1 MTRTQAHIETR
12 NRSVCPGMERDTAAE
27 AYRRIRHDSELLCE
41 PLQAEDYLL
50 QSMPQTSPPKWH
62 LAHVSWFFETFL
74 LQVYVPDYRPFQ
86 PQFRVLFNSYYEQVG
101 PFHPRPQRGMLSRP
115 TLEEIYR
122 YRAWVDEQ
130 MAALI
135 QTVAEEYWPEV
146 ALRIAIGLNHEQQ
159 HQELLLTDIKHNFW
173 VNPLFPAYRSDLPP
187 STEVSAPLQWH
198 AFEGG
203 LGCIGQRG
211 EAFAYDNEWP
221 RHTVYV
227 QPYQLA
233 SRLVNNGEFA
243 AFIAEGGYKRPE
255 LWLSDGWA
263 TVQQQ
268 QWQAPL
274 YWLKQDND
282 WWHFTLAG
290 LQRFNE
296 HEPVAHISYYEADA
310 YARWAGHRLPTEQ
323 EWELAAAGV
332 EVSGNLRDSGR
343 LHPAPAGGE
352 GLQQLFGDLW
362 EWTASPY
369 TPYPGYRAP
378 AGALGEYN
386 GKFMCNQMV
395 LRGGSC
401 ATPAE
406 HIRASY
412 RNFFY
417 PNERWQFKGFRL
429 AEDV

>member
-1 MTRTQAHIETR
+1 
-12 NRSVCPGMERDTAAE
+12 MERDTAAE

-187 STEVSAPLQWH
+187 S
-198 AFEGG
+198 
-203 LGCIGQRG
+203 
-211 EAFAYDNEWP
+211 
-221 RHTVYV
+221 
-227 QPYQLA
+227 
-233 SRLVNNGEFA
+233 
-243 AFIAEGGYKRPE
+243 
-255 LWLSDGWA
+255 
-263 TVQQQ
+263 
-268 QWQAPL
+268 
-274 YWLKQDND
+274 
-282 WWHFTLAG
+282 
-290 LQRFNE
+290 
-296 HEPVAHISYYEADA
+296 
-310 YARWAGHRLPTEQ
+310 
-323 EWELAAAGV
+323 
-332 EVSGNLRDSGR
+332 
-343 LHPAPAGGE
+343 
-352 GLQQLFGDLW
+352 
-362 EWTASPY
+362 
-369 TPYPGYRAP
+369 
-378 AGALGEYN
+378 
-386 GKFMCNQMV
+386 
-395 LRGGSC
+395 
-401 ATPAE
+401 
-406 HIRASY
+406 
-412 RNFFY
+412 
-417 PNERWQFKGFRL
+417 
-429 AEDV
+429 

>member
-1 MTRTQAHIETR
+1 H
-12 NRSVCPGMERDTAAE
+12 
-27 AYRRIRHDSELLCE
+27 AYRARVDERMRLL
-41 PLQAEDYLL
+41 LSRAGG
-50 QSMPQTSPPKWH
+50 
-62 LAHVSWFFETFL
+62 AF
-74 LQVYVPDYRPFQ
+74 
-86 PQFRVLFNSYYEQVG
+86 YEQ
-101 PFHPRPQRGMLSRP
+101 
-115 TLEEIYR
+115 
-122 YRAWVDEQ
+122 
-130 MAALI
+130 AAL
-135 QTVAEEYWPEV
+135 
-146 ALRIAIGLNHEQQ
+146 AIELGTHHEQQ

-173 VNPLFPAYRSDLPP
+173 VNPLFPAYRSDLPQ
-187 STEVSAPLQWH
+187 SSAASAPLQWCDY
-198 AFEGG
+198 EGG
-203 LGCIGQRG
+203 LGEIGRHG
-211 EAFAYDNEWP
+211 EGFAYDNEWP
-221 RHTVYV
+221 RHRVYV
-227 QPYQLA
+227 EPYRLA

-243 AFIAEGGYKRPE
+243 AFIDDGGYRRPE

-274 YWLKQDND
+274 YWLKQDGD

-290 LQRFNE
+290 LRRLNE
-296 HEPVAHISYYEADA
+296 HEPVAHLSYYEADA
-310 YARWAGHRLPTEQ
+310 YARWAGYRLPTEQ
-323 EWELAAAGV
+323 EWELTAADV
-332 EVSGNLRDSGR
+332 VLSGNLRDSGR
-343 LHPAPAGGE
+343 LHPAPAEGE

-417 PNERWQFKGFRL
+417 PHERWQFKGVRL
-429 AEDV
+429 AEDG

>member
-1 MTRTQAHIETR
+1 MDRA
-12 NRSVCPGMERDTAAE
+12 TALS
-27 AYRRIRHDSELLCE
+27 AYRRVRDESEALCA
-41 PLQAEDYLL
+41 PLENDDYLL
-50 QSMPQTSPPKWH
+50 QSIPQTSPPKWH

-74 LQVYVPDYRPFQ
+74 LEAYLPGYRPFH

-115 TLEEIYR
+115 TVEEVYR
-122 YRAWVDEQ
+122 YRAWVDQQ
-130 MAALI
+130 MAELI
-135 QTVAEEYWPEV
+135 HQVPEPQWPEV

-173 VNPLFPAYRSDLPP
+173 VNPLFPAYRDDLPQNSHP
-187 STEVSAPLQWH
+187 ATAFGWH
-198 AFEGG
+198 EFEGG
-203 LGCIGQRG
+203 LGCIGQG
-211 EAFAYDNEWP
+211 GGGFAYDNEWP

-233 SRLVNNGEFA
+233 NRLVSNGEYV
-243 AFIAEGGYKRPE
+243 AFIDDGGYRRAE

-263 TVQQQ
+263 TVQQNG
-268 QWQAPL
+268 WQAPL
-274 YWLKQDND
+274 YWLQQDGE

-290 LQRFNE
+290 LQPLNE
-296 HEPVAHISYYEADA
+296 SEPVAHLSYYEAEA

-323 EWELAAAGV
+323 EWELAAV
-332 EVSGNLRDSGR
+332 QQPISGNLRDSGR
-343 LHPAPAGGE
+343 LHPAPAEGE
-352 GLQQLFGDLW
+352 GLQQLYGDLW

-369 TPYPGYRAP
+369 SPYPGYRPP
-378 AGALGEYN
+378 AGAIGEYN

-417 PNERWQFKGFRL
+417 PNERWQFKGVRL
-429 AEDV
+429 AEDAT